1 MCGISGFIAA
11 SFSKTDLER
20 MTTAIKHRGPDAAG
34 YYYNQEKSIG
44 LGHRRLSIIDLSD
57 AANQPLY
64 TASKRYVIVFNGEI
78 YNYLDLKAKYQIAT
92 KTNSDTEIILA
103 LYEKIGIDCF
113 NEFNGMFAIAIWD
126 NDENKL
132 IIARDRV
139 GKKPVYFSHQGNEFA
154 FASELKSLIALKKQK
169 PDLSHLPIYLH
180 LGYMPSTYTFYQ
192 NVQKLKAGHLLIWQH
207 EKYTIQPFWSID
219 PFVLKNSN
227 ITEQGASKKLEEIIE
242 TSVAYRLIA
251 DVPLGSFLSG
261 GIDSSLV
268 TAIAQKQKSSAIKT
282 FSIGFKESK
291 FNESVYAKKV
301 ADHLKTDHHE
311 FILSVDDAKSKVVE
325 LIDIYDEPYTDS
337 SSIPTLLV
345 SEMARKHVTVALSG
359 DGGDELFMGYG
370 MYDWAQRLSEFP
382 YSNFHNLLGKCFELL
397 GNSRFKRIGD
407 LLQFNSDTYIPAH
420 IFSQEQYLFSKQEI
434 DSLLLNQ
441 NKSNMFNANEFGM
454 DTISTKLSPAETQS
468 IFDLKNYLQEDLMVK
483 VDRASMYHSLETR
496 APLLD
501 YRLVEFAFSLPHN
514 LRKKE
519 KVAKYLLKQLL
530 YKHVP
535 KEIFDRPKW
544 GFSIPLGT
552 WLQNDL
558 NFLIQ
563 KYLSK
568 EVLENYQIVN
578 PIFVGNLIQRFTK
591 GEVHLYNR
599 LWSLILLHQWLI
611 KLESQN

>member
-34 YYYNQEKSIG
+34 YYYNQEKSVG

-78 YNYLDLKAKYQIAT
+78 YNYLDLKAKYQIST
-92 KTNSDTEIILA
+92 TTNSDTEIILS

-126 NDENKL
+126 NEENKL
-132 IIARDRV
+132 IIARDRI
-139 GKKPVYFSHQGNEFA
+139 GKKPVYFSYENNEFA

-169 PDLSHLPIYLH
+169 PDLSHLPMYLH

-227 ITEQGASKKLEEIIE
+227 ITEQEASKKLEDIIE

-337 SSIPTLLV
+337 SAIPTLLV

-370 MYDWAQRLSEFP
+370 MYDWAKRLSEFP
-382 YSNFHNLLGKCFELL
+382 YNYFHNLIGKSFELL
-397 GNSRFKRIGD
+397 GNSRIKRVGD
-407 LLQFNSDTYIPAH
+407 LLQYNSDTYIPAH
-420 IFSQEQYLFSKQEI
+420 IFSQEQYLFAKQEI
-434 DSLLLNQ
+434 DSLILNQ
-441 NKSNMFNANEFGM
+441 NKSNMFNAKEFGM
-454 DTISTKLSPAETQS
+454 DTISTKLTPAETQS

-519 KVAKYLLKQLL
+519 QVSKYLLKQLL

-568 EVLENYQIVN
+568 EVLENYQIVD
-578 PIFVGNLIQRFTK
+578 PVIVGNLIQRFTK